1 MKTMKLRFPRFYYV
15 LRCIISRFM
24 SRNATVEINDK
35 PARIGTS
42 NFFFDVWYKIT
53 NEKAL
58 VPCGYCGNGWNA
70 DSNEPPKTY
79 FVGDYSRDQ
88 FNSVLFQLSISK
100 SSLWEGKYDV
110 EVLCFADTRKYGA
123 ETIVYMKTD
132 DPNKIDSRLF
142 EYAADVLS
150 RSGAV
155 LDHKLNQK
163 KLDSRKEEIAAMQ
176 AYNDKLA
183 RIMQIDKISKNF
195 KEHYSK

>member
-1 MKTMKLRFPRFYYV
+1 MY
-15 LRCIISRFM
+15 S
-24 SRNATVEINDK
+24 EIQDG

-42 NFFFDVWYKIT
+42 KFFFDVWYKIT

-70 DSNEPPKTY
+70 DSKEPPKTY
-79 FVGDYSRDQ
+79 FVGDYSREQ
-88 FNSVLFQLSISK
+88 FNSVLFRLSISK

-110 EVLCFADTRKYGA
+110 KVLCFSDTRECGA

-132 DPNKIDSRLF
+132 DPNKIDARMF

-155 LDHKLNQK
+155 LDHELNQK
-163 KLDSRKEEIAAMQ
+163 DFEARKEKIATMQ

-183 RIMQIDKISKNF
+183 RIMQIDKIGKNL
-195 KEHYSK
+195 KELFHN

>member
-1 MKTMKLRFPRFYYV
+1 MYF
-15 LRCIISRFM
+15 
-24 SRNATVEINDK
+24 EIKDG

-42 NFFFDVWYKIT
+42 KFFFDVWYKIT

-58 VPCGYCGNGWNA
+58 VPCGYCGNGWDA
-70 DSNEPPKTY
+70 DSNKPPKTY
-79 FVGDYSRDQ
+79 FVGDYSRQQ
-88 FNSVLFQLSISK
+88 FNSVMFQLRISK
-100 SSLWEGKYDV
+100 SPLWKGKYDV
-110 EVLCFADTRKYGA
+110 DVVCFADTRECGV

-155 LDHKLNQK
+155 LDHELNQK
-163 KLDSRKEEIAAMQ
+163 DLDSRKEKIATMQ

-183 RIMQIDKISKNF
+183 RIMQIDKIGKNL
-195 KEHYSK
+195 KELYRK

>member
-1 MKTMKLRFPRFYYV
+1 MYF
-15 LRCIISRFM
+15 
-24 SRNATVEINDK
+24 EIKDG

-42 NFFFDVWYKIT
+42 KFFFDVWYKIT

-58 VPCGYCGNGWNA
+58 VPCGYCGNGWDA

-79 FVGDYSRDQ
+79 FVGDYSREQ
-88 FNSVLFQLSISK
+88 FNSVAFQLRITK
-100 SSLWEGKYDV
+100 SHLWKDKYDV
-110 EVLCFADTRKYGA
+110 EVICFADTRECGV

-142 EYAADVLS
+142 EYAAEVLS

-155 LDHKLNQK
+155 LDHELNQK
-163 KLDSRKEEIAAMQ
+163 DFDSRKEKIATMQ

-183 RIMQIDKISKNF
+183 RIMQIDKIGKNL
-195 KEHYSK
+195 KELYRK

>member
-1 MKTMKLRFPRFYYV
+1 MY
-15 LRCIISRFM
+15 S
-24 SRNATVEINDK
+24 EIQDG
-35 PARIGTS
+35 PSRIGTS
-42 NFFFDVWYKIT
+42 KFFFDVWYKIT

-70 DSNEPPKTY
+70 DSKEPPKTY
-79 FVGDYSRDQ
+79 FVGDYSREQ
-88 FNSVLFQLSISK
+88 FNSVLFRLSISK

-110 EVLCFADTRKYGA
+110 KVLCFADTRECGA

-132 DPNKIDSRLF
+132 DPNKIDARMF

-155 LDHKLNQK
+155 LDHELNQK
-163 KLDSRKEEIAAMQ
+163 DFESRKEKIATMQ

-183 RIMQIDKISKNF
+183 RIMQIDKIGKNL
-195 KEHYSK
+195 KELFHN